1 MKKTFTYFLCVVLL
15 FSLCSC
21 SVSDKK
27 TTTAAE
33 NTASQPSAAS
43 QSEAKQTTKRKT
55 GTFAPVLEAVPDEYV
70 KPLENTLPTVEISYT
85 HKDHTKHAV
94 VYLPPDYD
102 ESERYNIV
110 YLIAGRSADHTAFFN
125 EAGSPAVLKNIFD
138 HMIANKEIEPF
149 IAVNLAFYPDKN
161 TNLENSSVKE
171 LLDDFN
177 EELRTVIIPSVESKF
192 STYADGVSA
201 KAISKSREHRAF
213 AGFSLGGGVCWNTL
227 ANDLDYFR
235 YFAPMAAGSLDD
247 YLSNGGVAAVLERNM
262 QALGYSEHDFF
273 VFATEGTNDVT
284 YKKMQKLIKKFKK
297 KYPHLFIFTD
307 SDTSEG
313 NITYKMKQG
322 GEHRYK
328 YAYEYIYNSLR
339 AFWE

>member
-177 EELRTVIIPSVESKF
+177 EELRMLVCRLLDLQPNVVYTEVYMPEVPNNFREIIRPKHEGEDSAFLPQPYYQVFRDKF
-192 STYADGVSA
+192 GFLPNLSIVDLLFNMGPEGILVLRDSIA
-201 KAISKSREHRAF
+201 HR
-213 AGFSLGGGVCWNTL
+213 
-227 ANDLDYFR
+227 
-235 YFAPMAAGSLDD
+235 
-247 YLSNGGVAAVLERNM
+247 
-262 QALGYSEHDFF
+262 
-273 VFATEGTNDVT
+273 
-284 YKKMQKLIKKFKK
+284 
-297 KYPHLFIFTD
+297 
-307 SDTSEG
+307 
-313 NITYKMKQG
+313 
-322 GEHRYK
+322 
-328 YAYEYIYNSLR
+328 
-339 AFWE
+339 